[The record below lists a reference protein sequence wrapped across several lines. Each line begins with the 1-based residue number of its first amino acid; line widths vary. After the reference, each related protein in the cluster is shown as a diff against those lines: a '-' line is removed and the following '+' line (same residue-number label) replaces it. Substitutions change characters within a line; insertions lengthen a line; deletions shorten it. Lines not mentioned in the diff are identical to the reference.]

1 MEGDKMLNE
10 VKRLTEKQKKILEVA
25 TVLFAEKGYASTS
38 TSEIA
43 KKAGV
48 AEGTIFRHYKSK
60 KELLITVVSPVTV
73 KLIAPMVKEDIY
85 KVLDQDFER
94 FEDFLRAMIENRT
107 AFLKNNLPLLRILF
121 QELPFHPEIK
131 EEIITHIGKDI
142 FKRMGAVVE
151 HYQEKGQITF
161 MHTTTLIRTIAST
174 LIGYIVARHLIIPE
188 AEWDDEAEVER
199 IIQIVMYGISMKK

>member
-1 MEGDKMLNE
+1 MLNE